1 MGVVTS
7 TITPPTQYGHFFQ
20 TYVPLPHNLVIFQAE
35 STLGPDP
42 PPIMPTWP
50 DLGSESAHFVK
61 FWPKLNSDNAPFAQ
75 FSFKFG
81 LESALFVWCGY
92 LIVSTLLHV
101 VPNPLSIVPTLFNFG
116 QNSFPIRPTLFEIG
130 PIPLRRTSTSHMLA
144 HICFLKWKVS
154 RDSANFDDR
163 AYIYFSFCPNHL
175 RIVKDTRR

>member
-1 MGVVTS
+1 MWEGLIFSKKVAIWCGS
-7 TITPPTQYGHFFQ
+7 GDIYYHPSHTIWPLFPNICTPS
-20 TYVPLPHNLVIFQAE
+20 HNLAIFQAE

-61 FWPKLNSDNAPFAQ
+61 FWPKFGSDNALFAQ
-75 FSFKFG
+75 CSFKFG
-81 LESALFVWCGY
+81 LESALFVWCRY

-130 PIPLRRTSTSHMLA
+130 PIPLRRTSTLHMLVQ
-144 HICFLKWKVS
+144 IS
-154 RDSANFDDR
+154 
-163 AYIYFSFCPNHL
+163 FS
-175 RIVKDTRR
+175 

>member
-1 MGVVTS
+1 MVSEGLTFSKKWPYGVGVVTS
-7 TITPPTQYGHFFQ
+7 TFTTPTQYDHLFR
-20 TYVPLPHNLVIFQAE
+20 TYTPHPHHMTTFQAE

-61 FWPKLNSDNAPFAQ
+61 FWLKLNSGNAPFAQ

-130 PIPLRRTSTSHMLA
+130 PIPLRRTSTLQMLVQ
-144 HICFLKWKVS
+144 ILFL
-154 RDSANFDDR
+154 
-163 AYIYFSFCPNHL
+163 
-175 RIVKDTRR
+175 IVKGKPR